1 MQKENIHRY
10 VTQKKNSS
18 KLTNG
23 KIILKKIQNKEI

>member
-10 VTQKKNSS
+10 ITQKKNLS

-23 KIILKKIQNKEI
+23 KIILKKIQSKET